1 MTLTSFYRLML
12 ATAIAL
18 VGMVATSSRV
28 EASCGDYVIVGGTK
42 AAASAGHAGMMSHAA
57 DADALAGHDSKPPR
71 RCRGPHCT
79 SNQSTPSAPA
89 PQFEVRLSEQW
100 LCGKPEPVA
109 HAPTCR
115 GVSSESRAVPATL
128 SGATIYRPPR
138 QSA

>member
-1 MTLTSFYRLML
+1 ML

-18 VGMVATSSRV
+18 VGMVVTSSRV
-28 EASCGDYVIVGGTK
+28 EASCGDYVIVGGAKT
-42 AAASAGHAGMMSHAA
+42 AASAGHTGMMGHAA
-57 DADALAGHDSKPPR
+57 DHGQNAQDGHHSEPPR

-79 SNQSTPSAPA
+79 SNQSTPFAPA

-100 LCGKPEPVA
+100 LCAKPEPVA
-109 HAPTCR
+109 PVPACL
-115 GVSSESRAVPATL
+115 GVSSESRAVPASL